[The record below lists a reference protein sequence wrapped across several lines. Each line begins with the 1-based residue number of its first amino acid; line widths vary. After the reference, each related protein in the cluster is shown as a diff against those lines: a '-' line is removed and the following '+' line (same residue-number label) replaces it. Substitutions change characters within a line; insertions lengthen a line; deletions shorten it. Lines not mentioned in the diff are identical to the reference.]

1 MSCNRCHVS
10 LLGCRHGTRHPIVR
24 SWPPSQDS
32 PPPHYPCFLNV
43 GSSRASSFTS
53 CHWLLDM
60 DLMMSVALR
69 SSSSHRPSLTSA
81 RSASTSANNPV
92 PTFSITT
99 TSTPLLPRHWIPPLS
114 PSPDYPMRCQESPV
128 HGEGASPPLW
138 ASSLVFCSKAAA
150 WGGGAVT
157 FAWHWPRLVAHYLV
171 GLFAVGALSLARR
184 LSYSLPHLVVCR
196 PWPPHRQSLDGLFL
210 PPLPLDPTSCSAP
223 TTFIGTAAC
232 WLAGLG

>member
-1 MSCNRCHVS
+1 
-10 LLGCRHGTRHPIVR
+10 
-24 SWPPSQDS
+24 
-32 PPPHYPCFLNV
+32 
-43 GSSRASSFTS
+43 
-53 CHWLLDM
+53 
-60 DLMMSVALR
+60 MSVALALLPSR
-69 SSSSHRPSLTSA
+69 HVIDSWIWISWCRWHWDPPQAIDLPWLRLDLHRPQ
-81 RSASTSANNPV
+81 
-92 PTFSITT
+92 PTTMSPP
-99 TSTPLLPRHWIPPLS
+99 SPSRQPPL
-114 PSPDYPMRCQESPV
+114 RFFPV
-128 HGEGASPPLW
+128 TGSHPFLPTIRVVPRIAVTGRASPMW